1 MKTMTIKID
10 NALVRKAM
18 KRGGFKKPDEA
29 VSYWLK
35 TVIETPEN
43 SKSRPKK
50 AHHPKVTKMTGILK
64 TDDNL
69 DELLRKALEEKYLK

>member
-1 MKTMTIKID
+1 MKTVTVKID
-10 NALVRKAM
+10 NVLVRKAM

-35 TVIETPEN
+35 TVIETPE
-43 SKSRPKK
+43 KLESRPPKT
-50 AHHPKVTKMTGILK
+50 HHPKVIKMTGILK

-69 DELLRKALEEKYLK
+69 DDLRRKALEEKYLK